1 MQYSVYKLVRDGN
14 SFMMRSS
21 SGERV
26 DIELAKVGKF
36 GPNNQ
41 LATIRILDVPTTR
54 MGFVHFKQ
62 DEYGFRMQNMCTISS
77 TGLLCEFEHDGGCG
91 RPFHDQNP
99 LSVPKSVWGSN
110 FLFSHTGA
118 FPRSE
123 SGFVFVVP
131 INVIDIDSVMV
142 TNGRICGR
150 IVSGG
155 DTTAET
161 AMEETAMAETAMAA
175 IHSDWFGS
183 VFRFDEFDS
192 VDHVRKYLNDPQTK
206 HVCICLS
213 QDGER
218 IKTVSAYYE
227 RYRNVDSPKP
237 ILFEIAASETV
248 EEAASETVE
257 EAASESVEEAASES
271 VFELTA

>member
-21 SGERV
+21 NGERV

-131 INVIDIDSVMV
+131 INVIDIDSVVV

-150 IVSGG
+150 IVSDG
-155 DTTAET
+155 D
-161 AMEETAMAETAMAA
+161 MAA

-257 EAASESVEEAASES
+257 EAASESV
-271 VFELTA
+271 FELTA